1 MEEDIIKII
10 DDNNLIKVNDNIYLT
25 KKQIATLDKYQIL
38 YDVNDLKELLFIID
52 DILASNYILELDQLA
67 IELAEM
73 DYYYNSHK

>member
-38 YDVNDLKELLFIID
+38 YDVNNLKELLFIID